1 MRDIIQYSVKRIL
14 VGILTVFVIT
24 VLLFALVRLIP
35 GGPIAQMQGTEGSYT
50 PEQLADLEKQ
60 WGLDK
65 PWYEQYVIWISNMV
79 RGDLGKSLLSGMS
92 ISRELSDNLPYTLAL
107 AGVSMLLTWL
117 LAIPLG
123 ILTAYRHNKFIDKLL
138 ITLTTVMSSMPAFWL
153 GVLLMVFFSIKL
165 GWTPVGYEGASSF
178 ILPVLC
184 NALGF
189 GGLMRITRSEV
200 LNTKSEKYVKTAM
213 AKGLPKRRVTVAHVL
228 RNAIIPIT
236 VMAIMGLP
244 RLIGG
249 SVVIETVFSI
259 PGTGTYLVEA
269 INKLDYPIIQVVVF
283 ILACLTVVCN
293 LVGDILIAVLDPR
306 ARLALKKET

>member
-50 PEQLADLEKQ
+50 PDQLADLEKQ

-65 PWYEQYVIWISNMV
+65 PWYEQYIIWISNMV

-138 ITLTTVMSSMPAFWL
+138 ITLTTIMSSMPAFWL

-200 LNTKSEKYVKTAM
+200 LNTKNEKYVKTAM

-244 RLIGG
+244 GLIGG

-283 ILACLTVVCN
+283 ILSCLTVLCN
-293 LVGDILIAVLDPR
+293 LIGDILMAVLDPR

>member
-259 PGTGTYLVEA
+259 AGTGTYLVEA